1 MAHIKN
7 KDLPSLFFIP
17 KYQSI
22 NGYCLQL
29 IEFKHT
35 IQSVNDFPSER
46 VSLSHTQDISS
57 NELFHCSLIEEN
69 YWYLPYQIENIP
81 IIDFQYLSWIP
92 SYYTPISIINN
103 SETIFN
109 EFFEIRHLNLIQ
121 LQRSKTPPRPQS
133 YDTYSPPRPRSYD
146 TYSPP
151 PIPSRSQTILHNPPK
166 PIRIKEGCPL
176 PAHVIEALL
185 RDAKVGKECCPI
197 SMTSY
202 SECNSLTITSCFH
215 IFETKSIEEWFKT
228 KTNCPVCRTES
239 KIIA

>member
-1 MAHIKN
+1 MVDIKN

-17 KYQSI
+17 KYQSL

-35 IQSVNDFPSER
+35 IQSVNYFPSER

-57 NELFHCSLIEEN
+57 NELFHCPLIEEN

-92 SYYTPISIINN
+92 SYYKPISIINN
-103 SETIFN
+103 SEMIFN
-109 EFFEIRHLNLIQ
+109 EFFEIRHLNLIP
-121 LQRSKTPPRPQS
+121 LPRSKTPPRPQ
-133 YDTYSPPRPRSYD
+133 SYD

-228 KTNCPVCRTES
+228 KRNCPICRTES

>member
-1 MAHIKN
+1 MVDIKN

-17 KYQSI
+17 KYQSL

-29 IEFKHT
+29 IECKDA
-35 IQSVNDFPSER
+35 IQSINDFSSEAMT
-46 VSLSHTQDISS
+46 VSHSQDISS

-69 YWYLPYQIENIP
+69 YWYLPYEIGSIP
-81 IIDFQYLSWIP
+81 IIDFQYLSWSP
-92 SYYTPISIINN
+92 SYYTPICIINN

-109 EFFEIRHLNLIQ
+109 EFFEIRNLNLIQ
-121 LQRSKTPPRPQS
+121 LQRCKT
-133 YDTYSPPRPRSYD
+133 PPRPRSYD

-151 PIPSRSQTILHNPPK
+151 PIPSRSQTILHSPPK

-228 KTNCPVCRTES
+228 KRNCPVCRTES

>member
-1 MAHIKN
+1 MADIKN
-7 KDLPSLFFIP
+7 KDLPILFFIP

-29 IEFKHT
+29 IECNDT
-35 IQSVNDFPSER
+35 IKSVNYFPSEP

-57 NELFHCSLIEEN
+57 NEVFHCPLIEEN
-69 YWYLPYQIENIP
+69 YWYLPYEIEKIP
-81 IIDFQYLSWIP
+81 IIDFQYLSWSP
-92 SYYTPISIINN
+92 SYYTPVSIINN

-121 LQRSKTPPRPQS
+121 LQRAKT
-133 YDTYSPPRPRSYD
+133 PPRPRSYD
-146 TYSPP
+146 TYSPS
-151 PIPSRSQTILHNPPK
+151 IPSRSQAILPEPPK
-166 PIRIKEGCPL
+166 PIRVKEGCPL

-185 RDAKVGKECCPI
+185 RDAKVGKESCPI

-202 SECNSLTITSCFH
+202 SECESLTLTSCFH

>member
-17 KYQSI
+17 KYQSL

-35 IQSVNDFPSER
+35 IQSVNYFPSER

-57 NELFHCSLIEEN
+57 NELFHCPLIEEN

-133 YDTYSPPRPRSYD
+133 YDTYSPP
-146 TYSPP
+146 
-151 PIPSRSQTILHNPPK
+151 IPSRSQTILHQPPK
-166 PIRIKEGCPL
+166 PIRVKEGCPL

>member
-1 MAHIKN
+1 MVDIKN

-17 KYQSI
+17 KYQSL

-35 IQSVNDFPSER
+35 IQSVNYFPSER

-57 NELFHCSLIEEN
+57 NELFHCPLIEEN

-92 SYYTPISIINN
+92 SYYKPISIINN
-103 SETIFN
+103 SEMIFN

-121 LQRSKTPPRPQS
+121 LQRSKTPPRPQ
-133 YDTYSPPRPRSYD
+133 SYD

-228 KTNCPVCRTES
+228 KRNCPVCRTES

>member
-1 MAHIKN
+1 M
-7 KDLPSLFFIP
+7 
-17 KYQSI
+17 
-22 NGYCLQL
+22 
-29 IEFKHT
+29 
-35 IQSVNDFPSER
+35 
-46 VSLSHTQDISS
+46 
-57 NELFHCSLIEEN
+57 
-69 YWYLPYQIENIP
+69 
-81 IIDFQYLSWIP
+81 
-92 SYYTPISIINN
+92 
-103 SETIFN
+103 IFN

-228 KTNCPVCRTES
+228 KRNCPVCRTES